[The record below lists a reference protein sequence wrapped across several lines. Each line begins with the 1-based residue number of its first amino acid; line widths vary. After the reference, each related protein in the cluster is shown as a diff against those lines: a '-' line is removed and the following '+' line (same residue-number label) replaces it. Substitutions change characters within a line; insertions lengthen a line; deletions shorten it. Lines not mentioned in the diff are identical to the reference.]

1 MILGLTGNFGSG
13 KSTVANMFKELGAI
27 IIDVDE
33 IGHKVL
39 NGECY
44 KEVVNEFGSEVL
56 DYDLKIDRSLLRE
69 IVFNRH
75 NDKTKLKKL
84 EAILHP
90 RMLSEVE
97 KELRRLDTKHSIV
110 IIEAAILIELGLL
123 GLIDKLI
130 VVTCNR
136 QHERLNNKNNE
147 LGISEEEIDKILE
160 AQMDE
165 SALEAK
171 ADFTVDNNGSME
183 NTKKQVDEIWKQI
196 KTN

>member
-69 IVFNRH
+69 IVFSRH

-90 RMLSEVE
+90 RMLCEVE

-110 IIEAAILIELGLL
+110 IIVAAILIELGLL

-130 VVTCNR
+130 VVICNR
-136 QHERLNNKNNE
+136 QQERLNLSKDE
-147 LGISEEEIDKILE
+147 IMQILGN
-160 AQMDE
+160 QMDE
-165 SALEAK
+165 TALEAK
-171 ADFTVDNNGSME
+171 ADFTADNNGGLE
-183 NTKKQVDEIWKQI
+183 NTKKQVDEIWNKLSI
-196 KTN
+196 DV

>member
-13 KSTVANMFKELGAI
+13 KTTVAEMFKELGEGRVN

-33 IGHKVL
+33 IGHNVL

-44 KEVVNEFGSEVL
+44 KEVLGEFGSDIL
-56 DYDLKIDRSLLRE
+56 DYDLKIDRAILRE
-69 IVFNRH
+69 IVFS
-75 NDKTKLKKL
+75 DKTKLKKL

-90 RMLSEVE
+90 RMLSEIE
-97 KELRRLDTKHSIV
+97 LELRRLDTKHSVV

-130 VVTCNR
+130 VVTCNK
-136 QHERLNNKNNE
+136 QIERLNNKDNE
-147 LGISEEEIDKILE
+147 LNISEYEIMQILDN
-160 AQMDE
+160 QMDE

-171 ADFTVDNNGSME
+171 AHFIVDNNGSSE
-183 NTKKQVDEIWKQI
+183 NTKKQVEEIWVQI
-196 KTN
+196 NRG

>member
-33 IGHKVL
+33 IGYKVL

-56 DYDLKIDRSLLRE
+56 DYDLKIDRSLLME

-130 VVTCNR
+130 VVICNR
-136 QHERLNNKNNE
+136 QQERLNLSKD
-147 LGISEEEIDKILE
+147 EIMQILDN
-160 AQMDE
+160 QMDE

-171 ADFTVDNNGSME
+171 ADFTADNNGGLE
-183 NTKKQVDEIWKQI
+183 NTKKQVDEIWNKLSI
-196 KTN
+196 DI